1 MKKYIRKI
9 LILFVC
15 LFAFVLVGCKTE
27 GKLSIGTEY
36 IEKNMYV
43 GDKIMLKATIADAD
57 SNQEVI
63 WESKDT
69 SVVTVSQLGLV
80 EAIGVG
86 KTTVSAKFGDEESLV
101 IINVNERIDF
111 SNYSITI
118 TGSQTVLI
126 NESITLTATVTPNED
141 NKAVY
146 WESSD
151 ESIATVDQNGM
162 VKGLKPGVVTI
173 TATSELSDNVSED
186 IIVLVRTGDGIQ
198 DVIYNYIY
206 KQTYISSGDYDLT
219 SLSDQIVESVKRVEK
234 SVIGISCFENNAYID
249 LGTGGIYHR
258 EEIENGYIYL
268 VFTNN
273 HVVDEFADIRI
284 YLQDIDE

>member
-141 NKAVY
+141 NKAV
-146 WESSD
+146 
-151 ESIATVDQNGM
+151 
-162 VKGLKPGVVTI
+162 
-173 TATSELSDNVSED
+173 
-186 IIVLVRTGDGIQ
+186 
-198 DVIYNYIY
+198 
-206 KQTYISSGDYDLT
+206 
-219 SLSDQIVESVKRVEK
+219 
-234 SVIGISCFENNAYID
+234 
-249 LGTGGIYHR
+249 
-258 EEIENGYIYL
+258 
-268 VFTNN
+268 
-273 HVVDEFADIRI
+273 
-284 YLQDIDE
+284 